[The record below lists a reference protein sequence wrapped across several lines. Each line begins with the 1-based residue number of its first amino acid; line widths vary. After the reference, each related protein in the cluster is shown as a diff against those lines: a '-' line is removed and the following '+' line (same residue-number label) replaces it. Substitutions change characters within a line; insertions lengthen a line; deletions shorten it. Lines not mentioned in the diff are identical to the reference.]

1 MLDVRECD
9 ETAQGALLLCPKC
22 FHRFFQ
28 CNRCCVIS
36 CVIIDIA
43 WWFHMCGKPRGEP
56 RVPAGEGRQ
65 EAGKAKKAL
74 KHRVDVASVARVP

>member
-1 MLDVRECD
+1 MSEKCD
-9 ETAQGALLLCPKC
+9 ETAQGARLLCPKC

-28 CNRCCVIS
+28 FNRCCVIS
-36 CVIIDIA
+36 CVDVLCGGFDIA

-65 EAGKAKKAL
+65 EAENAKKAL
-74 KHRVDVASVARVP
+74 KAQR